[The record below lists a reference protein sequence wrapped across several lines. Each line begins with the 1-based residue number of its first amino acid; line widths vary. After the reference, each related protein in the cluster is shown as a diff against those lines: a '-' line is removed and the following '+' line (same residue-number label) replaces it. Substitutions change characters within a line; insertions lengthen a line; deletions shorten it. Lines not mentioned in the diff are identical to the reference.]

1 MACALTG
8 VYLGVGAGRQLC
20 CWEPHKDSM
29 YKAVSL
35 VNFPVLTL
43 QLTYDCNV
51 GVGKCGLGVR
61 GYREDVLTTQNV
73 NFQLIPFSVLG
84 LVPVLR
90 HAGGFRVLRVSP
102 PPSPENK
109 SPAGGS
115 RVSPCLL
122 ALNSPHH
129 PLHLR
134 P

>member
-1 MACALTG
+1 MSG
-8 VYLGVGAGRQLC
+8 QGGSYVVGN
-20 CWEPHKDSM
+20 PHKDSM
-29 YKAVSL
+29 YKSVSL
-35 VNFPVLTL
+35 VTFPVLIL

-73 NFQLIPFSVLG
+73 KFQLIPFSALG
-84 LVPVLR
+84 LVPVLC
-90 HAGGFRVLRVSP
+90 HAGGFGVLRVSP